1 MRVSSV
7 QTSCS
12 CSALLNSLDVMT
24 RYGTGGSENENENEN
39 AGVELNNNSN
49 SNLVRV

>member
-12 CSALLNSLDVMT
+12 CSALLKSLDVMT
-24 RYGTGGSENENENEN
+24 RYGTGGNENENEN
-39 AGVELNNNSN
+39 VGDVLNSNSSN